1 MASSAYA
8 DATVATIVTTQ
19 AVAVAEPRRSRT
31 RARMAPTSTTRAY
44 VPYVRT
50 WIRTVRIQASA
61 VKATIRPIARQP
73 PPRARSTLSK
83 EAARARYVEMGELA
97 ALEQI
102 REDAKALDERA
113 IAVGPFARLDAN
125 AVAASD
131 GKTRG
136 AITNL
141 FGSQATYQAETMA
154 LALSAGDW
162 LEELAYPDPTAFPSA
177 EAWVDA
183 LFGFESARGPQHG
196 SEPTVRYATLW
207 ALWLTAVPYGLWSE
221 RIARPSLAEH
231 AEWRRRLED
240 VLGRALEHFGRAL
253 REEVTLADLASAVAS
268 LVEGAWLNQCLTRR
282 HPADEQQP
290 AATALVRSRAHAV
303 GGRDD
308 RAVGRSRRRPA

>member
-1 MASSAYA
+1 
-8 DATVATIVTTQ
+8 
-19 AVAVAEPRRSRT
+19 
-31 RARMAPTSTTRAY
+31 
-44 VPYVRT
+44 
-50 WIRTVRIQASA
+50 
-61 VKATIRPIARQP
+61 
-73 PPRARSTLSK
+73 
-83 EAARARYVEMGELA
+83 MGELA

-162 LEELAYPDPTAFPSA
+162 IEELAYPDPTAFPSA

-231 AEWRRRLED
+231 AAWRQRLED

-253 REEVTLADLASAVAS
+253 RDDVTLTDLATAVAS
-268 LVEGAWLNQCLTRR
+268 LIEGAWLNQCLTRR
-282 HPADEQQP
+282 HPADAEQP
-290 AATALVRSRAHAV
+290 AATGLVRS
-303 GGRDD
+303 GRLLWAGATIE
-308 RAVGRSRRRPA
+308 RSRRSRRRPA